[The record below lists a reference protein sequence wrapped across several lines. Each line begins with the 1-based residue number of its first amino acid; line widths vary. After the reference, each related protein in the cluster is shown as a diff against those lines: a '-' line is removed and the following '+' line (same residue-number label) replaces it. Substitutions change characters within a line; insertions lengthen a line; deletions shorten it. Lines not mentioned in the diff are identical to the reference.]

1 MRAGTTWMK
10 RHKWTLTDK
19 NGEELFT
26 KSITLGQALTRLA
39 HSEAAALTG

>member
-1 MRAGTTWMK
+1 VDETTQ
-10 RHKWTLTDK
+10 WTLTDK

-39 HSEAAALTG
+39 HSAAVASTD

>member
-1 MRAGTTWMK
+1 VDETHK
-10 RHKWTLTDK
+10 RTLTEK

-39 HSEAAALTG
+39 HSAAVASTD